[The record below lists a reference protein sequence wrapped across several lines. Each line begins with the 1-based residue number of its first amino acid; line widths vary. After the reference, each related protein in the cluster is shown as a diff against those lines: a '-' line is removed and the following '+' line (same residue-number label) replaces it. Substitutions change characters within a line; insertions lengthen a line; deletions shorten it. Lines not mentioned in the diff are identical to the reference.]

1 MGDIFVCSVI
11 AKLKEINQFVGV
23 VVEENARAGLALEVN
38 AVHIFAGH
46 LQDLDLNLSLLEDRL
61 RRGLFFVDLIVY
73 LFFNFEVYFPRLF

>member
-23 VVEENARAGLALEVN
+23 VVEENARAGLALKVN